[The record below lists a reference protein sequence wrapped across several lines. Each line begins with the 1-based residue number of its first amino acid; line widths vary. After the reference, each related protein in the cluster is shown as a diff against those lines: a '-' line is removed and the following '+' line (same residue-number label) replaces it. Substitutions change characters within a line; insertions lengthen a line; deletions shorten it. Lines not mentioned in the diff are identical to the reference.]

1 MDERHAAWI
10 GRAMRRSSKRK
21 ARTTSMTYAAT
32 DSRIQQ
38 PRPSAL
44 GPCAGSP
51 LSLYRELFTVGHRMI
66 FQQMTEQE
74 RERCM
79 TMTYGQIRQM
89 ILRKYK
95 QLLEKRHRWALRRRN
110 DQQITLAL
118 QQLKEL
124 KTLIEET
131 YDNQH

>member
-1 MDERHAAWI
+1 
-10 GRAMRRSSKRK
+10 
-21 ARTTSMTYAAT
+21 
-32 DSRIQQ
+32 
-38 PRPSAL
+38 
-44 GPCAGSP
+44 
-51 LSLYRELFTVGHRMI
+51 MI
-66 FQQMTEQE
+66 FQQMTDQQ

-79 TMTYGQIRQM
+79 TMTYGQLRQM
-89 ILRKYK
+89 ILRKYM
-95 QLLEKRHRWALRRRN
+95 QVLEKRHRWALRRRN

>member
-1 MDERHAAWI
+1 
-10 GRAMRRSSKRK
+10 
-21 ARTTSMTYAAT
+21 MTYAAT
-32 DSRIQQ
+32 NSRKQDQ
-38 PRPSAL
+38 RQSAL

-51 LSLYRELFTVGHRMI
+51 QRRYRELSRIAHRML
-66 FQQMTEQE
+66 FVEMSEEQ

-79 TMTYGQIRQM
+79 EMPYHQLRQM
-89 ILRKYK
+89 FLRRYR
-95 QLLEKRHRWALRRRN
+95 QVLEKRHRWALRRRN

>member
-1 MDERHAAWI
+1 
-10 GRAMRRSSKRK
+10 
-21 ARTTSMTYAAT
+21 MTYTAT

-38 PRPSAL
+38 PRPLA
-44 GPCAGSP
+44 GGVCAGSP
-51 LSLYRELFTVGHRMI
+51 LSLYRELSIVGHRMI
-66 FQQMTEQE
+66 FQQMTDQQ

-79 TMTYGQIRQM
+79 TMTYGQLRQM
-89 ILRKYK
+89 ILRKYM
-95 QLLEKRHRWALRRRN
+95 QVLEKRHRWALRRRN